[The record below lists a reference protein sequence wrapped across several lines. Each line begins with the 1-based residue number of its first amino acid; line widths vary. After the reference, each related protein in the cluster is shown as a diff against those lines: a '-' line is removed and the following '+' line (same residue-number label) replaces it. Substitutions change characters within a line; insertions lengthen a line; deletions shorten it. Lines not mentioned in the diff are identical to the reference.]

1 LATIADR
8 IIADFDYKGWRV
20 RLRSKMAPD
29 AGQWFAH
36 ALLVSDDGR
45 QRWIQPLGFR
55 DARTFPSLTA
65 ANRAAKELARA
76 WIDRQATA
84 SAD

>member
-1 LATIADR
+1 
-8 IIADFDYKGWRV
+8 
-20 RLRSKMAPD
+20 MAPD
-29 AGQWFAH
+29 VGQWFAH